1 MPQPAIE
8 ELDLRPGDHYD
19 QFEIIRPLGRGSYA
33 RVFAARHPAYADPI
47 ALKLSRTPL
56 TSETTAIRALREIR
70 ALQSL
75 HNPHVVH
82 IYDHGVGSDE
92 RWFMVMELL
101 EGRNLLEH
109 HDFDVPMPPAEA
121 IHLIY
126 QACVGLDEAH
136 RQGIVHRDVK
146 PENLWILTKNGALTG
161 RLKVIDFGLARAW
174 DPSVTVGEQAT
185 VGHMLIGTPHYAQP
199 EQVHTGALSPASDV
213 YSLGIVLYELL
224 TGRVPFF
231 PNESWARV
239 VLRLAS
245 KPVHWLGA
253 HVKSEPTPIGEHP
266 AALTFSPALRSI
278 VHAMIAKEPGHRP
291 ATGGD
296 AARLL
301 AAVLLDDYG
310 ISVAARL
317 LIQGAE
323 AQFLVPGSYTI
334 GEQTGAIA
342 LRGIGGAAPWGEAR
356 VVAKLEWLGPGNDA
370 MLTPVEPGICRVDG
384 RPTERP
390 VRIPAG
396 AQLEFGAVRV
406 RLEYPQPIWPS

>member
-1 MPQPAIE
+1 MAQPE

-33 RVFAARHPAYADPI
+33 RVFAARHPSYPNPI

-82 IYDHGVGSDE
+82 ILDHGVGPDE

-109 HDFDVPMPPAEA
+109 HDFDVPMPAAEA
-121 IHLIY
+121 IQLIY
-126 QACVGLDEAH
+126 QACVGLEEAH

-146 PENLWILTKNGALTG
+146 PENLWILPSGGAKTG
-161 RLKVIDFGLARAW
+161 LLKVIDFGLARAW

-199 EQVHTGALSPASDV
+199 EQVHTGVLTPASDV

-231 PNESWARV
+231 PDEPWARA

-253 HVKSEPTPIGEHP
+253 HVKSEPTPIGQH
-266 AALTFSPALRSI
+266 AAAVTFSATLRST
-278 VHAMIAKEPGHRP
+278 VHAMIAKDPGQRP
-291 ATGGD
+291 QTGGV

-301 AAVLLDDYG
+301 ASILLEDYG
-310 ISVAARL
+310 VLVAARL
-317 LIQGAE
+317 RIDDAAAELI
-323 AQFLVPGSYTI
+323 VPGSYTI
-334 GEQTGAIA
+334 GEQTGTIA
-342 LRGIGGAAPWGEAR
+342 LRGIGGAPR
-356 VVAKLEWLGPGNDA
+356 VVAKLEWLGTGNDA
-370 MLTPVEPGICRVDG
+370 VLTPAEPGVCRLDG
-384 RPTERP
+384 RPLAR
-390 VRIPAG
+390 
-396 AQLEFGAVRV
+396 AVRLAAGSV
-406 RLEYPQPIWPS
+406 LELGALRMHLEYPG

>member
-1 MPQPAIE
+1 MPQPALE
-8 ELDLRPGDHYD
+8 ELDLRPGDRYD

-33 RVFAARHPAYADPI
+33 RVFAARHPSYPGPI
-47 ALKLSRTPL
+47 ALKLSRVPL

-75 HNPHVVH
+75 HNPHVVQ
-82 IYDHGVGSDE
+82 ILDHGVGSDE

-101 EGRNLLEH
+101 DGCNLLEH

-121 IHLIY
+121 LHLIY
-126 QACVGLDEAH
+126 QACVGVDEAH
-136 RQGIVHRDVK
+136 RQGIVHRDIK
-146 PENLWILTKNGALTG
+146 PENLWIMAKTG

-199 EQVHTGALSPASDV
+199 EQVHTGVLTPASDV

-231 PNESWARV
+231 PAETWSRV
-239 VLRLAS
+239 VLRLAH

-253 HVKSEPTPIGEHP
+253 HVKTEPTPIGEHP
-266 AALTFSPALRSI
+266 AALTFSETLRSI

-291 ATGGD
+291 ATGAV

-301 AAVLLDDYG
+301 ASVLLDDYG
-310 ISVAARL
+310 VSVAARL
-317 LIQGAE
+317 RIADAETELI
-323 AQFLVPGSYTI
+323 VPGSYTI
-334 GEQTGAIA
+334 GEQTGTISV
-342 LRGIGGAAPWGEAR
+342 RGMGGAAPWGEAR
-356 VVAKLEWLGPGNDA
+356 VVAKLDWLGPGSDA
-370 MLTPVEPGICRVDG
+370 VLTPIEHGLCRVNG
-384 RPTERP
+384 RPVER
-390 VRIPAG
+390 
-396 AQLEFGAVRV
+396 AVRLV
-406 RLEYPQPIWPS
+406 AGSSFELGALTMQLEYPH